1 MLPVVDL
8 SDADAA
14 ERIGEACRRFGFFYV
29 RSDIDAGLLT
39 ELDAVARAFFA
50 RPVEEK
56 MAIAMAKG
64 GRAWRGYFP
73 LHGELT
79 SGVPDEKEGLYF
91 GAEREADGRRL
102 VGPNLFASET
112 MRDVVLAYVDAMTK
126 LGHRLTAN
134 IAASLSLPRD
144 YFRARYTDDPLILF
158 RIFHYPPLPRPN
170 AWSVGAHAD
179 YGLLTILLQD
189 DVGGLEVKGPDGWIA
204 APPIPGTFVVNL
216 GDMLDRL
223 TGGLYRS
230 TLHRVQN
237 PSSRSRLSFPFF
249 FDPSLDAVIE
259 PLPGTAVLDDEHTR
273 WDQESVR
280 AFEGTYGDYLVRKIG
295 RVFPDL
301 DEAVRAA
308 STTAE

>member
-8 SDADAA
+8 ADADAA
-14 ERIGEACRRFGFFYV
+14 EQIGEACRRFGFFYV
-29 RSDIDAGLLT
+29 LGDIDAGLIE
-39 ELDAVARAFFA
+39 ELDAVARSFFA
-50 RPVEEK
+50 QPAEEK

-102 VGPNLFASET
+102 VGPNLFASEG
-112 MRDVVLAYVDAMTK
+112 MRDVVLAYLDAMTE
-126 LGHRLTAN
+126 LGHRLTEN

-158 RIFHYPPLPRPN
+158 RIFHYPPLPRPDV
-170 AWSVGAHAD
+170 WSVGAHAD

-189 DVGGLEVKGPDGWIA
+189 DVGGLEVKGPDGWTPV
-204 APPIPGTFVVNL
+204 PPIPGTFVVNL

-237 PSSRSRLSFPFF
+237 PSNRSRLSFPFF

-273 WDQESVR
+273 WDQQSVR
-280 AFEGTYGDYLVRKIG
+280 AFEGTYGDYLVRKIE
-295 RVFPDL
+295 RVFPSL
-301 DEAVRAA
+301 DEAVR
-308 STTAE
+308 S